1 MQQPHTLDSSRQ
13 RKIRELTLIRDA
25 HDLGNLLIA
34 ISYCLKHLRGRQRTD
49 ELERMLERG
58 LHDAEQGVEATRSL
72 VHATRALLEMMTD
85 ETERAA
91 LMRAF

>member
-1 MQQPHTLDSSRQ
+1 
-13 RKIRELTLIRDA
+13 
-25 HDLGNLLIA
+25 
-34 ISYCLKHLRGRQRTD
+34 
-49 ELERMLERG
+49 MLERG